1 MRLQT
6 AKFAVWFW
14 LVLSWPD
21 CHHVLAHKRNKAVLE
36 FRKPSPVSIEHV
48 VVRLPRPFF
57 CTTDSALLISRRRR
71 LDPFP
76 PTDHNTMRTFP
87 HNKGRM
93 RKPILWSNIDLMKTL
108 KRAGK
113 KKFGFAINRRNL
125 APFPSAS

>member
-1 MRLQT
+1 MHCSCGHRLQNVQSG
-6 AKFAVWFW
+6 FG
-14 LVLSWPD
+14 LLSRPD
-21 CHHVLAHKRNKAVLE
+21 CHHVLAEHKRNKAVLE
-36 FRKPSPVSIEHV
+36 FRKPSVSIEHV

-113 KKFGFAINRRNL
+113 KSL
-125 APFPSAS
+125 ALLSIGVI